1 MKKTTS
7 LAAITATIALALGAS
22 GAANAG
28 RYVDHRHSMHNAPEL
43 GSTSSLHSSAY
54 GGRATD
60 QPYQVRAAKQPT
72 AEFAVMDVGERGH
85 MDSGINN
92 PANFG
97 GRYTDHMFRA
107 H

>member
-7 LAAITATIALALGAS
+7 LAAITATVALAFGAT
-22 GAANAG
+22 GVANAG
-28 RYVDHRHSMHNAPEL
+28 RYVDHRHSMQNAPEL
-43 GSTSSLHSSAY
+43 GSTSSLHSASY

-72 AEFAVMDVGERGH
+72 AEFAVMDVGEHR
-85 MDSGINN
+85 MDSGISNR
-92 PANFG
+92 ANFG
-97 GRYTDHMFRA
+97 GRYTDHMFRN